1 MACNPHADRSHHP
14 APTLS
19 QRGVVSKAMPKA
31 APRAMPKA
39 VTSMV
44 GQDTYWEGLYPPS
57 SVLGPILSKAPSGL
71 LGVVSGLFLG
81 IGLYSAQ
88 ANDLSSL
95 PVVHW
100 EYVVG
105 ANLLPISWGLHV
117 ASWIQKEN
125 GK

>member
-71 LGVVSGLFLG
+71 LGVVSG
-81 IGLYSAQ
+81 
-88 ANDLSSL
+88 
-95 PVVHW
+95 
-100 EYVVG
+100 EYRPCWSPQHRCY
-105 ANLLPISWGLHV
+105 NS
-117 ASWIQKEN
+117 Q
-125 GK
+125 